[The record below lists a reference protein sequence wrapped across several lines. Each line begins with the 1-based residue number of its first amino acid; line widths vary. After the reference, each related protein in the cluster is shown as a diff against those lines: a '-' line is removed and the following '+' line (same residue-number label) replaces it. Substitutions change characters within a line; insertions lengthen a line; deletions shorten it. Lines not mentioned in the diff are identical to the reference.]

1 MKKLIAFMLI
11 AALIFCCVGCT
22 PEVPEV
28 TDPSGTKPTETDPT
42 GSDQTD
48 GTEDPTDSDEPEVLK
63 YSWEQIDFHLGS
75 RYVDGPATIFIF
87 TSPEELQNSHYEE
100 YEFAEKYDKSHE
112 WVSKYQNSKEWENYA
127 LYLSEYG
134 GIQWDTDG
142 VGGWGYGNGPK
153 TIEEFYE
160 RYEYLTKALV
170 DSPYICGFCYT
181 QLYDVE
187 QEVNGLYTYERVPK
201 FDMKK
206 IKAITS
212 AKKDK

>member
-1 MKKLIAFMLI
+1 MEKLIAFMLI

-100 YEFAEKYDKSHE
+100 YEFAEKYDQDFFETKTLIVGNFWYGPPVGHV
-112 WVSKYQNSKEWENYA
+112 VSDFVQNEDGT
-127 LYLSEYG
+127 YLLKIERLSYG
-134 GIQWDTDG
+134 IG
-142 VGGWGYGNGPK
+142 
-153 TIEEFYE
+153 
-160 RYEYLTKALV
+160 L
-170 DSPYICGFCYT
+170 
-181 QLYDVE
+181 DVE
-187 QEVNGLYTYERVPK
+187 FGTTVVIEVDALLDPDAEIIVEITDRIIPEDERPH
-201 FDMKK
+201 
-206 IKAITS
+206 
-212 AKKDK
+212 KDVFEW